1 MNFVTSISLVV
12 LGAMFLALLGWGS
25 MRAAWRNCE
34 GRRGVFAALA
44 ILAAICSIVAQK
56 PSPDTPTITVDAL
69 LRDVGCYA
77 TNNVF
82 HAAVTNAPSYAG
94 VDFSDC
100 DLMVYAR
107 ERASTDAASWF
118 ELTPRKKFSQQPAD
132 YAIENA
138 TNYNYMIYLNYVPPS
153 PVHTNGVFELYGFVI
168 ENEAQ
173 GEPDQLAAGFINS
186 RTLLPPPTARDYVQ
200 DGLIAMWDG
209 IDHGNDPLIWRDIS
223 GNGNDATQRVA
234 NAGWSWGNNAYI
246 GTANNGHG
254 FRTPI
259 AIANALREHIDG
271 HTIEIVYLPSNSSRQ
286 TIFGQYKVAEH
297 KNGGLNIEYSP
308 HQPGWFRVYYSSSPD
323 FNTPAWKKTQ
333 SRLTCAVVC
342 DENDLRLY
350 ENGVHTSTAAKPGV
364 GTIGYSKPF
373 IIGGENERSNMS
385 IVGEL
390 FCVRVYSRA
399 LTEEELKHHVKIDN
413 ERFN

>member
-25 MRAAWRNCE
+25 IRAAWRNCE

-107 ERASTDAASWF
+107 ERASTNAASWF

-138 TNYNYMIYLNYVPPS
+138 TNFNYMIYLNYVPPS

-168 ENEAQ
+168 GNEAQ

-186 RTLLPPPTARDYVQ
+186 RTLLPPPTARDYIQ

-209 IDHGNDPLIWRDIS
+209 IENAGWGIHDPNATTWKDLVGSYDAVREVADWQYNCAVFNGTASRVAKTGSLLGKPSNVTAEVVYDRTASWNGCIIGCTQSGGWSIWPTSQSVVDYWCRGYAYSLKVSNTTDQP
-223 GNGNDATQRVA
+223 GVRYTRTLAAGTGMRCYKDATQV
-234 NAGWSWGNNAYI
+234 GY
-246 GTANNGHG
+246 TASGS
-254 FRTPI
+254 
-259 AIANALREHIDG
+259 AIAYNNSCGFNIGADSNGSSYGVEHPLTG
-271 HTIEIVYLPSNSSRQ
+271 HIY
-286 TIFGQYKVAEH
+286 
-297 KNGGLNIEYSP
+297 
-308 HQPGWFRVYYSSSPD
+308 
-323 FNTPAWKKTQ
+323 
-333 SRLTCAVVC
+333 
-342 DENDLRLY
+342 
-350 ENGVHTSTAAKPGV
+350 
-364 GTIGYSKPF
+364 
-373 IIGGENERSNMS
+373 
-385 IVGEL
+385 
-390 FCVRVYSRA
+390 CVRVYSRM
-399 LTEEELKHHVKIDN
+399 LTPEEIQYNNNIDKR
-413 ERFN
+413 RFNLP

>member
-25 MRAAWRNCE
+25 IRAAWRNCE

-107 ERASTDAASWF
+107 ERASTNAASWF

-138 TNYNYMIYLNYVPPS
+138 TNFNYMVYLNYVPPS

-186 RTLLPPPTARDYVQ
+186 RAVTIRDRPYDAEVEYLESTGRQWIDTGFKANTTTTRLAISVEFTDPTSNQGVFGSRNEATGNAQSCNAFVLNPKTFRPDWAPGSGDSSYKISILPNTVYDISITRGTLVINGETHTYPSANSYDQSYNFLLFNFSNSGNTPFSGGLKGKVRYAQLYSDGVLIRDFIPVRVGTTGVLYDKRGVGGMNPDGSARN
-200 DGLIAMWDG
+200 DGMYFNRG
-209 IDHGNDPLIWRDIS
+209 TGNFGYGND
-223 GNGNDATQRVA
+223 
-234 NAGWSWGNNAYI
+234 
-246 GTANNGHG
+246 
-254 FRTPI
+254 
-259 AIANALREHIDG
+259 
-271 HTIEIVYLPSNSSRQ
+271 
-286 TIFGQYKVAEH
+286 K
-297 KNGGLNIEYSP
+297 
-308 HQPGWFRVYYSSSPD
+308 
-323 FNTPAWKKTQ
+323 
-333 SRLTCAVVC
+333 
-342 DENDLRLY
+342 
-350 ENGVHTSTAAKPGV
+350 
-364 GTIGYSKPF
+364 
-373 IIGGENERSNMS
+373 
-385 IVGEL
+385 
-390 FCVRVYSRA
+390 
-399 LTEEELKHHVKIDN
+399 
-413 ERFN
+413 

>member
-25 MRAAWRNCE
+25 IRAAWRNCE

-77 TNNVF
+77 TNDVF

-107 ERASTDAASWF
+107 ERASNDAASWF

-138 TNYNYMIYLNYVPPS
+138 TNYNYMVYLNYVPPS

-173 GEPDQLAAGFINS
+173 GEPDQLGAGFINS
-186 RTLLPPPTARDYVQ
+186 RTVTLP
-200 DGLIAMWDG
+200 
-209 IDHGNDPLIWRDIS
+209 
-223 GNGNDATQRVA
+223 
-234 NAGWSWGNNAYI
+234 
-246 GTANNGHG
+246 
-254 FRTPI
+254 
-259 AIANALREHIDG
+259 
-271 HTIEIVYLPSNSSRQ
+271 
-286 TIFGQYKVAEH
+286 
-297 KNGGLNIEYSP
+297 
-308 HQPGWFRVYYSSSPD
+308 
-323 FNTPAWKKTQ
+323 
-333 SRLTCAVVC
+333 
-342 DENDLRLY
+342 
-350 ENGVHTSTAAKPGV
+350 
-364 GTIGYSKPF
+364 
-373 IIGGENERSNMS
+373 
-385 IVGEL
+385 
-390 FCVRVYSRA
+390 
-399 LTEEELKHHVKIDN
+399 EEE
-413 ERFN
+413 

>member
-1 MNFVTSISLVV
+1 MNFATSISLVV

-25 MRAAWRNCE
+25 IRAAWRNCE

-107 ERASTDAASWF
+107 ERASSDAASWF

-138 TNYNYMIYLNYVPPS
+138 TNYNYMVYLNYVPPS
-153 PVHTNGVFELYGFVI
+153 PVHTNGVFELYGFVVP
-168 ENEAQ
+168 
-173 GEPDQLAAGFINS
+173 GDEPGNLEQLAAGFINS
-186 RTLLPPPTARDYVQ
+186 RAIPPPPTARDYVQ

-209 IDHGNDPLIWRDIS
+209 IE
-223 GNGNDATQRVA
+223 
-234 NAGWSWGNNAYI
+234 NAGWGTHDPNATEWKDLVGDNDITLVGGVFGDTALICNGTQYGGHNDNVVNAVQIELVANTKQQKRRCWIASTGQSLSSKYSGFVGWYDRGLCFGLYDTARSLTLGTAISYSFAVNSNRTFENNALVATESGKSDLTPQAQRGI
-246 GTANNGHG
+246 CVVVGGQKNN
-254 FRTPI
+254 P
-259 AIANALREHIDG
+259 LM
-271 HTIEIVYLPSNSSRQ
+271 
-286 TIFGQYKVAEH
+286 
-297 KNGGLNIEYSP
+297 
-308 HQPGWFRVYYSSSPD
+308 
-323 FNTPAWKKTQ
+323 
-333 SRLTCAVVC
+333 C
-342 DENDLRLY
+342 DIHCIR
-350 ENGVHTSTAAKPGV
+350 
-364 GTIGYSKPF
+364 I
-373 IIGGENERSNMS
+373 
-385 IVGEL
+385 
-390 FCVRVYSRA
+390 YSRA
-399 LTEEELKHHVKIDN
+399 LTDEEIAHNYKVDK
-413 ERFN
+413 ERFNLP

>member
-25 MRAAWRNCE
+25 IRAAWRNCE

-107 ERASTDAASWF
+107 ERASSDAASWF

-138 TNYNYMIYLNYVPPS
+138 TNYNYMVYLNYVPPS

-186 RTLLPPPTARDYVQ
+186 RAITIRDLPYDSEVEYLESTGTQWIDTGMVLSSDGFAYDVDVTFASTANCQVFGGRTQAMNLSRDSIVLFVVGGY
-200 DGLIAMWDG
+200 
-209 IDHGNDPLIWRDIS
+209 WRFDYF
-223 GNGNDATQRVA
+223 GDWKA
-234 NAGWSWGNNAYI
+234 
-246 GTANNGHG
+246 GTAVAANTRYSVSYANG
-254 FRTPI
+254 RT
-259 AIANALREHIDG
+259 
-271 HTIEIVYLPSNSSRQ
+271 TV
-286 TIFGQYKVAEH
+286 
-297 KNGGLNIEYSP
+297 
-308 HQPGWFRVYYSSSPD
+308 
-323 FNTPAWKKTQ
+323 
-333 SRLTCAVVC
+333 
-342 DENDLRLY
+342 
-350 ENGVHTSTAAKPGV
+350 NGVSTSTPVSSGRQSGATVYVFAGHRPASTGGVEFPSSMKLYSLKFYQNGVLAADYQPVRKAG
-364 GTIGYSKPF
+364 IGYLYDRVS
-373 IIGGENERSNMS
+373 
-385 IVGEL
+385 GEL
-390 FCVRVYSRA
+390 FGNAGTGVFGYGND
-399 LTEEELKHHVKIDN
+399 K
-413 ERFN
+413 

>member
-25 MRAAWRNCE
+25 IRAAWRNCE

-82 HAAVTNAPSYAG
+82 HAAVTNAPSYAA

-107 ERASTDAASWF
+107 ERASSDAASWF

-138 TNYNYMIYLNYVPPS
+138 TNFNYMVYLNYVPPS

-168 ENEAQ
+168 GNEAQ

-186 RTLLPPPTARDYVQ
+186 RAILPPPTARDYIQ

-209 IDHGNDPLIWRDIS
+209 IE
-223 GNGNDATQRVA
+223 
-234 NAGWSWGNNAYI
+234 NAGWGVHNPNATEWKDLVGDNDITLVGGVFGDTALICNGTQYGGHNDNVVNAVQIELVANTKQQKRRCWIASTGQSLSSKYSGFVGWYDRGLCFGLYDTARSLTLGTAISYSFAVNSNRTFENNALVATESGKSDLTPKAARGI
-246 GTANNGHG
+246 CVVVGGQMNNPLKCDIHC
-254 FRTPI
+254 
-259 AIANALREHIDG
+259 LRI
-271 HTIEIVYLPSNSSRQ
+271 
-286 TIFGQYKVAEH
+286 
-297 KNGGLNIEYSP
+297 
-308 HQPGWFRVYYSSSPD
+308 
-323 FNTPAWKKTQ
+323 
-333 SRLTCAVVC
+333 
-342 DENDLRLY
+342 
-350 ENGVHTSTAAKPGV
+350 
-364 GTIGYSKPF
+364 
-373 IIGGENERSNMS
+373 
-385 IVGEL
+385 
-390 FCVRVYSRA
+390 YSRA
-399 LTEEELKHHVKIDN
+399 LTDEEIAHNYKIDK
-413 ERFN
+413 ERFNLP